1 MNWWRGWRPSTFCS
15 SRGSSTNLIQSLKCT
30 APRSENRSSIPMIR
44 ISSRSPPTWR
54 WRRRCRCCPLPMSRP
69 LPISSLVG
77 WVKRMAQ
84 LSDDCFAFGG
94 TQLSVDA
101 ALTLIAER
109 VHPVVGEET
118 AKLAE
123 AAGRILAADLVAGMD
138 VPPHANSAVDGYA
151 IVHADLAPDRDTA
164 LPVTGRAAAGHPLG
178 RAIARGEAIRIFT
191 GAPMPEGADTVM
203 MQEDCT
209 LAEDKVTLKPGI
221 EKGANRRHAGEDVE
235 KGSMALPA
243 GQRLKP
249 ADLGLAAALGN
260 DALRVFR
267 PLRAALLSTGDEVC
281 EPGTELPPGAIYD
294 ANRVMLAAL
303 LRGLGCLVTDLGIC
317 PDRAGALA
325 DTLSTAAAGHDLI
338 VTSGGV
344 STGEEDHV
352 RAAIEKLGRLD
363 FWRLAIKPGRPVALG
378 QLQGVPLIGLPGNPV
393 AAALTFAILAR
404 PLILRLAG
412 AEEAPPPTYPVR
424 AGFGYRKRTGRRE
437 YVRATLAREDGG
449 LVAHK
454 YPKDGAGIL
463 SSIVQSDGFVILDE
477 SLSELAA
484 GGIVDFL
491 PFSEVFGS

>member
-1 MNWWRGWRPSTFCS
+1 
-15 SRGSSTNLIQSLKCT
+15 
-30 APRSENRSSIPMIR
+30 
-44 ISSRSPPTWR
+44 
-54 WRRRCRCCPLPMSRP
+54 
-69 LPISSLVG
+69 
-77 WVKRMAQ
+77 MAQ

-94 TQLSVDA
+94 ALLGVDA
-101 ALTLIAER
+101 ALALIEAR
-109 VHPVVGEET
+109 IAPVVGEEAVPLT
-118 AKLAE
+118 Q
-123 AAGRILAADLVAGMD
+123 AAGRILARDVVAQFD
-138 VPPHANSAVDGYA
+138 VPPHANSAVDGFA
-151 IVHADLAPDRDTA
+151 LAHADLLSDHETI
-164 LPVTGRAAAGHPLG
+164 LPVAGRAAAGHPLG
-178 RAIARGEAIRIFT
+178 RTAARGEAIRIFT
-191 GAPMPEGADTVM
+191 GAPMPEGTDTVM
-203 MQEDCT
+203 MQEDCVIE
-209 LAEDKVTLKPGI
+209 AGRVHIKPGI
-221 EKGANRRHAGEDVE
+221 KIGANRRHAGEDVAA
-235 KGSMALPA
+235 GSVALPA
-243 GQRLKP
+243 GHRLKP

-260 DALRVFR
+260 DSLPVFR

-281 EPGTELPPGAIYD
+281 EPGAPLAPGAIYD

-303 LRGLGCLVTDLGIC
+303 LRAQGCIVSDLGIC
-317 PDRAGALA
+317 PDDAASLA
-325 DTLSTAAAGHDLI
+325 DTLTAAAANHDLI

-378 QLQGVPLIGLPGNPV
+378 QLNGVPLIGLPGNPV

-404 PLILRLAG
+404 PLILRLSG
-412 AEEAPPPTYPVR
+412 AAVAPPPTYPVL

-477 SLSELAA
+477 DLSELQV
-484 GGIVDFL
+484 GGMVDFL